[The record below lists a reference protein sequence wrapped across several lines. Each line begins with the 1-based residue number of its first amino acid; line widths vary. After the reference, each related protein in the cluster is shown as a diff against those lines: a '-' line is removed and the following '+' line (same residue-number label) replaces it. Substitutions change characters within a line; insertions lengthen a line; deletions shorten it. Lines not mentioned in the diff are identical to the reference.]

1 MNIKLTAKKIKFCI
15 KQFFGGLPGLQSYS
29 MAGEDT
35 MMRGFMGAKKFWGGG
50 FWVDIGA
57 HHPSRLSNTK
67 IYSLAGWRGI
77 NVDASSD
84 AIALFNRQRKR
95 DINVNVGIGKEE
107 GVLDYYRMSSPSM
120 NTFSKKFADEAVAK
134 GLKVL
139 EVVKVPV
146 VTLKSLLDKYLPQ
159 GGGQQPIDFMSIDC
173 EGLDLEIL
181 ESNDW
186 ERYRPEY
193 ILIEIHTGGR
203 NWEIPSSPV
212 ARYLKDR
219 GYELVGQCSVT
230 SLFKRMS

>member
-1 MNIKLTAKKIKFCI
+1 
-15 KQFFGGLPGLQSYS
+15 
-29 MAGEDT
+29 
-35 MMRGFMGAKKFWGGG
+35 
-50 FWVDIGA
+50 
-57 HHPSRLSNTK
+57 
-67 IYSLAGWRGI
+67 
-77 NVDASSD
+77 
-84 AIALFNRQRKR
+84 
-95 DINVNVGIGKEE
+95 
-107 GVLDYYRMSSPSM
+107 
-120 NTFSKKFADEAVAK
+120 
-134 GLKVL
+134 
-139 EVVKVPV
+139 
-146 VTLKSLLDKYLPQ
+146 
-159 GGGQQPIDFMSIDC
+159 MSIDC